1 MEQKLLDEMLKKF
14 KAAGQDALIMNHYE
28 LADFMNTNHNYKK
41 SVDAWREFLKEPIV
55 QEYIRSEFAIISESN
70 TRKIIAAVDADDKS
84 VGRAQL
90 INAMLSANEKTSNKR
105 EGNIII
111 YSYILP
117 NEQQSK
123 APNTEI
129 IKRDPFKGGKNGD

>member
-1 MEQKLLDEMLKKF
+1 
-14 KAAGQDALIMNHYE
+14 
-28 LADFMNTNHNYKK
+28 
-41 SVDAWREFLKEPIV
+41 
-55 QEYIRSEFAIISESN
+55 
-70 TRKIIAAVDADDKS
+70 
-84 VGRAQL
+84 
-90 INAMLSANEKTSNKR
+90 MLSANEKTSNKR

-129 IKRDPFKGGKNGD
+129 IKRDPFKGGKNGN

>member
-1 MEQKLLDEMLKKF
+1 MLTKF
-14 KAAGQDALIMNHYE
+14 KKAGQDALIMNHYE
-28 LADFMNTNHNYKK
+28 LADFMHTNFQYKK
-41 SVDAWREFLKEPIV
+41 SIDDWRQFLREPLV

-90 INAMLSANEKTSNKR
+90 INAMLSANEKTSGKR

-123 APNTEI
+123 ATNTEI
-129 IKRDPFKGGKNGD
+129 IKRDPFKGGNNGN

>member
-14 KAAGQDALIMNHYE
+14 KAAGQNALIMNHYE
-28 LADFMNTNHNYKK
+28 LADFMHTNHNYKK
-41 SVDAWREFLKEPIV
+41 SVDIWREFLKEPIV

-90 INAMLSANEKTSNKR
+90 INAMLSASEKTSNKR

-111 YSYILP
+111 YAYVLP

-129 IKRDPFKGGKNGD
+129 IKRDPFKGGKNGN